1 MQEDLSS
8 YYRILTA
15 TDGAKALAILEE
27 EDVDIVVSDVMMPVM
42 DGLELCRKIKGNMAY
57 SHIPVI
63 LLTAKV
69 SVSDKTEGM
78 TSGANAYVEKPFSL
92 RQLRGQID
100 NLIHLREAFRKAV
113 AESGELPKEAPQ
125 GPDTDFI
132 NAINASIEKQIA
144 EESFSIETLAYD
156 MAMSRTNFFRKFK
169 ALTGGTP
176 NDYLKNYRLTRAAE
190 LIRGG
195 ARINETAEKVG
206 FTSSSYF
213 AKCFKQRFGVLPKD
227 LRRRW

>member
-1 MQEDLSS
+1 M
-8 YYRILTA
+8 
-15 TDGAKALAILEE
+15 
-27 EDVDIVVSDVMMPVM
+27 
-42 DGLELCRKIKGNMAY
+42 
-57 SHIPVI
+57 
-63 LLTAKV
+63 
-69 SVSDKTEGM
+69 
-78 TSGANAYVEKPFSL
+78 
-92 RQLRGQID
+92 
-100 NLIHLREAFRKAV
+100 
-113 AESGELPKEAPQ
+113 
-125 GPDTDFI
+125 

-195 ARINETAEKVG
+195 ARINEAAEKVG

-213 AKCFKQRFGVLPKD
+213 AKCFKIRFGMLPKD
-227 LRRRW
+227 YTKSI